1 VFGRI
6 DSTFIKFLNKAES
19 KIKEMPNW
27 EPSDSLIAAVM
38 LCPKLI
44 KHSAVLN
51 LTPVIDGQ
59 ARGGTLVDYIKKTH
73 KPNNVE
79 IIQEIDVEEFQKI
92 ILSYLT

>member
-1 VFGRI
+1 VLGRV

-19 KIKEMPNW
+19 KIRDLPNW
-27 EPSDSLIAAVM
+27 EPSDPLIAAAM

-44 KHSAVLN
+44 QKSVVLN

-59 ARGGTLVDYIKKTH
+59 ARGGTLVDYMQQTH

-92 ILSYLT
+92 LLSYLS